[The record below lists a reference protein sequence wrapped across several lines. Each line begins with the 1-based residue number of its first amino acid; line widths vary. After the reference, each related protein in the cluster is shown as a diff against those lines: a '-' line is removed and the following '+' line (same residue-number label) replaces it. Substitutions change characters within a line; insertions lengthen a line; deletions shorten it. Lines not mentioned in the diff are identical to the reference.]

1 MGQAVVYVLGGLVMK
16 ATLVF
21 AALTALAFQ
30 AGPALADGADADL
43 AKQLS
48 NPVAKLISVPLQ
60 SNLDCCIGDGNA
72 PKYTL
77 NIQPVVP
84 LTLTPDINLIVRTIL
99 PIVAEGSPRSGADS
113 HFGFGDITQS
123 FFFSPTKAG
132 GVIWGVGPVFL
143 WPIGASGIGS
153 DKWAAGPTFVALRQS
168 GPVTIGVLANHLWSY
183 AGAAHADALSATFV
197 QPFVTYTYP
206 NTTTISLNTE
216 TSYDWTHR
224 AWTVPINVG
233 ISHIY
238 AFGGQKV
245 QLQFGG
251 RSFAVS
257 PDGPN
262 LGVRVA
268 ATFLFPK

>member
-1 MGQAVVYVLGGLVMK
+1 MGHPVMK
-16 ATLVF
+16 VMLFMAAC
-21 AALTALAFQ
+21 AALALHP
-30 AGPALADGADADL
+30 GPAAADSSDAEL
-43 AKQLS
+43 AKKLS
-48 NPVAKLISVPLQ
+48 NPIANLISVPLQ
-60 SNLDCCIGDGNA
+60 NNLDCCIGDRDA
-72 PKYTL
+72 AKYTL

-84 LTLTPDINLIVRTIL
+84 LSLTPDINLIVRTIL
-99 PIVAEGSPRSGADS
+99 PIVAEGSTRSGVGDR
-113 HFGFGDITQS
+113 FGVGDITQS
-123 FFFSPTKAG
+123 FFFSPAKANG
-132 GVIWGVGPVFL
+132 LIWGVGPVFL

-153 DKWAAGPTFVALRQS
+153 DKWAAGPTLVVLRQS

-183 AGAAHADALSATFV
+183 AGASHADAVSATFV

-238 AFGGQKV
+238 SFGGQKV

-251 RSFAVS
+251 RAFAVS
-257 PDGPN
+257 PNGPD
-262 LGVRVA
+262 LGMRFV

>member
-1 MGQAVVYVLGGLVMK
+1 MK
-16 ATLVF
+16 AAF
-21 AALTALAFQ
+21 SSAALAALVLC
-30 AGPALADGADADL
+30 AGPAAAAGSDVEL

-48 NPVAKLISVPLQ
+48 NPIAKLISVPLQ

-72 PKYTL
+72 AKYTL

-84 LTLTPDINLIVRTIL
+84 LSLTPDVNMIVRTIL
-99 PIVAEGSPRSGADS
+99 PIVAEGAPRSGSDS

-132 GVIWGVGPVFL
+132 GLIWGVGPVFL

-153 DKWAAGPTFVALRQS
+153 DKWAAGPTFVVLRQS

-183 AGAAHADALSATFV
+183 AGAVHADPVSATFV

-238 AFGGQKV
+238 SFGGQKV

-251 RSFAVS
+251 RAFAVS

-262 LGVRVA
+262 LGVRFA

>member
-1 MGQAVVYVLGGLVMK
+1 MARARGDLQMK
-16 ATLVF
+16 AAF
-21 AALTALAFQ
+21 SSAALAALVLC
-30 AGPALADGADADL
+30 AGPAAAAGSDVEL

-48 NPVAKLISVPLQ
+48 NPIAKLISVPLQ

-72 PKYTL
+72 AKYTL

-84 LTLTPDINLIVRTIL
+84 LSLTPDVNMIVRTIL
-99 PIVAEGSPRSGADS
+99 PIVAEGAPRSGSDS

-132 GVIWGVGPVFL
+132 GLIWGVGPVFL

-153 DKWAAGPTFVALRQS
+153 DKWAAGPTFVVLRQS

-183 AGAAHADALSATFV
+183 AGAVHADPVSATFV

-238 AFGGQKV
+238 SFGGQKV

-251 RSFAVS
+251 RAFAVS

-262 LGVRVA
+262 LGVRFA